1 MKADLERLAAQPDEA
16 IDTTDPDAPDRSD
29 EPGWVRGKFY
39 RPIKKPISI
48 RIDMDVLDWFKSQG
62 QPYQV
67 LMNQALRR
75 YMESKAG
82 RRLQ

>member
-1 MKADLERLAAQPDEA
+1 MRADLDYLKAQSDEA
-16 IDTTDPDAPDRSD
+16 IDSSDPDASDRSG

-48 RIDMDVLDWFKSQG
+48 RVDMDVLDWFKSQG
-62 QPYQV
+62 RPYQV

-75 YMESKAG
+75 YMERSTNE
-82 RRLQ
+82 